1 MFFNPS
7 KFRWLRG
14 ESLVKHY
21 KVPEAQRFSVQ
32 FCEKCGSGLP
42 RHGGTMVP
50 VTLVPAGTLDT
61 PINLKPNA
69 RIFVASKAPW
79 LELFDDVARFDEMPP
94 REVMAAARATPPR

>member
-1 MFFNPS
+1 MGPTCFSTASN
-7 KFRWLRG
+7 FRWLRG

-42 RHGGTMVP
+42 RHGAGAP

-61 PINLKPNA
+61 RHRYETDGADLCGIEGA
-69 RIFVASKAPW
+69 VVGFV
-79 LELFDDVARFDEMPP
+79 
-94 REVMAAARATPPR
+94 